1 MQFVPYHS
9 RDGRHKSV
17 FGAIAAGTPL
27 RLCVC
32 IPANYDCSGVTL
44 ILHEDGKEA
53 TFTSFAPCGE
63 LYGADAWEATLTIPS
78 PGLYFYHFSYNTP
91 FGEGSI
97 YLQGAGCGVFSPSG
111 AEWQLTVYDAALTTP
126 EWPKG
131 GILYQVFPDRFCKG
145 AGDVQNVPADRIMH
159 RSTDEKP
166 EWRPDGEGKIRN
178 NDYYGGNLAGI
189 TEKLDYLTS
198 LGVTMLYLNPI
209 FEAHESHR
217 YNTADYTKIDPL
229 LGSEADFKTLCAE
242 AKKRGIRV
250 ILDGVFSHTG
260 ADSVY
265 FNREKRYG
273 EGGAFNDENS
283 PYRPWYTF
291 TPDGKYKAWWGID
304 TLPEVNEDDPSY
316 IDFICGEDGIAA
328 KWLRAGASGWRL
340 DVADELPDG
349 FLDALCAR
357 VKAES
362 PDYLVLGEVW
372 EDASNKISHGGRRR
386 YLLGKQLDSV
396 MNYPF
401 ANAILD
407 FLLTGSAEEFTETVL
422 TICEHYPKPI
432 LDCLMNHIGTHDT
445 ARILTRLTRPDLA
458 SKPRAVQAQYRI
470 TEEEKERGVRLLKE
484 ATVLQYTLPGFPS
497 IYYGDEAGMSGGSD
511 PFNRAFF
518 PWGHED
524 ADLTDWYRRLGK
536 LRRRL
541 SCLADGTF
549 RSYSA
554 MLSCVAYVRENAT
567 EKLFVISNR
576 NENDITY
583 NLPAEFQ
590 NGRELLT
597 DASVCYDVPVPAC
610 GSALVYKRK

>member
-1 MQFVPYHS
+1 M
-9 RDGRHKSV
+9 
-17 FGAIAAGTPL
+17 
-27 RLCVC
+27 
-32 IPANYDCSGVTL
+32 TL
-44 ILHEDGKEA
+44 ILHEDGQDA

-97 YLQGAGCGVFSPSG
+97 FLQGAGCGMFSPSG
-111 AEWQLTVYDAALTTP
+111 AEWQLTVYDGARTTP
-126 EWPKG
+126 DWPKG

-145 AGDVQNVPADRIMH
+145 AGDVQNVPADRILH
-159 RSTDEKP
+159 RSTDEEP
-166 EWRPDGEGKIRN
+166 AWRPDSEGKIRN
-178 NDYYGGNLAGI
+178 NDYYGGNLAGV
-189 TEKLDYLTS
+189 TEKLDYLAS

-217 YNTADYTKIDPL
+217 YNAADYTKIDPL
-229 LGSEADFKTLCAE
+229 LGSEADFKALCAA
-242 AKKRGIRV
+242 AKKRGMRV

-273 EGGAFNDENS
+273 DGGAFNDETS

-304 TLPEVNEDDPSY
+304 TLPEVNEEDPSY

-357 VKAES
+357 VKAEN
-362 PDYLVLGEVW
+362 PDCLVLGEVW

-401 ANAILD
+401 SNSILD
-407 FLLTGSAEEFTETVL
+407 FMLTGSAEEFTETVL
-422 TICEHYPKPI
+422 TICENYPKPV

-458 SKPRAVQAQYRI
+458 AKPREVQAQYSI
-470 TEEEKERGVRLLKE
+470 TDEEKERGVRLLKE

-518 PWGHED
+518 PWGRED
-524 ADLTDWYRRLGK
+524 ADLTDWYRKLGK

-583 NLPAEFQ
+583 HLPGEFQ

-597 DASVCYDVPVPAC
+597 NTSVGYDVPVPAC
-610 GSALVYKRK
+610 GSALIYKRK